1 MRTKKQLCF
10 YMLSLILL
18 LSAGSI
24 FAQGT
29 SVGNDEVIVVSQHDA
44 KIKDADKISVS
55 PNVPQ
60 MEVPAVK
67 LDYTIPSHDY
77 KELRLEP
84 SPLKPIAL
92 SKEKLERFNR
102 SYIKLGF
109 GSQLSPLAEV
119 VYNGKSGITHFGVD
133 ASHFS
138 AFPQDIKNQQFH
150 NTKAGAYLR
159 VYPATYLFG
168 ADFRFQ
174 NYITHFYGLQNAET
188 QTMKQIRQIFQD
200 FDGKIHF
207 ANAQKN
213 KIDLDFNSGV
223 QFNYFRE
230 LAGKSNE
237 LFIRGNVGLYKNI
250 KQHTVGGSF
259 DADVSRY
266 QVFHDSLNSSHSH
279 NLWRQLYWL
288 KLHYGYSDKNFLARA
303 AFTFGLENINNTT
316 KFYPL
321 PDLYFQA
328 RLYQKAIHIYAGWNM
343 QLMKNSF
350 RNFAQENNFIQS
362 DIQLENSRVSD
373 VYGGLKGAV
382 SGFSYKAQFS
392 YKYVWNQAF
401 YYTGVADVRRFQVG
415 YFANM
420 QAFNPHLELG
430 YNYRDAFMASLSFDY
445 NRYIVPGANAF
456 LSPQRAWYM
465 PDFTANLR
473 LRYTI
478 NQKVIVGA
486 DVYGFT
492 AYHGFLQSQDIGFP
506 NPIFTQKGTA
516 DANLS
521 VEYLI
526 NKQWS
531 VFGNLNNIANQKYQ
545 RWANYPVF
553 GINGLVGGKF
563 SF

>member
-237 LFIRGNVGLYKNI
+237 FFIRGNVGLYKNI
-250 KQHTVGGSF
+250 KQHHTVGGSF
-259 DADVSRY
+259 EADVSRY
-266 QVFHDSLNSSHSH
+266 QVVHDSLNGSHSH
-279 NLWRQLYWL
+279 DLWRQLYWL

-343 QLMKNSF
+343 QLVKNSF

-362 DIQLENSRVSD
+362 DIQLENSRISD
-373 VYGGLKGAV
+373 VYGGLKGTV

-401 YYTGVADVRRFQVG
+401 YYGSWDIRQFRVG
-415 YFANM
+415 YAPTMAVYNG
-420 QAFNPHLELG
+420 HLELG
-430 YNYRDAFMASLSFDY
+430 YNFHDDFTAQLLLDY
-445 NRYIVPGANAF
+445 NDY
-456 LSPQRAWYM
+456 SPQGTSRAWYK
-465 PDFTANLR
+465 PDFTANLK
-473 LRYTI
+473 LRYNI
-478 NQKVIVGA
+478 NDKVIVGA

-492 AYHGFLQSQDIGFP
+492 AYYGTGQPLGIPVSP
-506 NPIFTQKGTA
+506 NLHQKGTA
-516 DANLS
+516 DANLN
-521 VEYLI
+521 VEYII
-526 NKQWS
+526 NKRWS